1 MSEKWWESAPVAK
14 KSEDWWQSAPLAA
27 DDYDFTAVEREAA
40 AQSPGLP
47 VSDAAPV
54 VATPDFRNVIGAS
67 IGTTA
72 EGPPVP
78 MRGGV
83 PDYSGVFR
91 DPEADNDGFGAIA
104 LRALVGRAPE
114 IVANLIELPANANEA
129 ITRTLGME
137 PSDTGI
143 MGRMRGVL
151 RSGAD
156 AVRDLG
162 YQDDMDQAGYGE
174 PSVTGAQIVEAVD
187 PTADI
192 GAGERFR
199 RAATFIPE
207 TLIGSAPDMAATL
220 NPLTLAGYIGSRTN
234 EIAENRAENDQREDV
249 TTGDLAIGGV
259 AAPIEALL
267 ERFTTMRLLPHGTT
281 LATPGVLPAMA
292 RIAQELGLQGSLGGV
307 EELVPYLAEQA
318 GTEQGATA
326 QGALENFVGGT
337 LAEGGLGGVV
347 QGAKEG
353 ANAIRGDFTG
363 NVAPTPEHIAQAL
376 EPQEAAVEPSPAA
389 GIESVLAN
397 LPPEQVQEAVDTVGQ
412 LFQQNADADARWR
425 RPEPAPPPAN
435 PSPEV
440 PPTSAAAQP
449 SPVQPDTPPTREA
462 AEPAAQIQTTPEGVQ
477 APAAQSAPVSAG
489 ADLVDRPKLYHVTSA
504 SGPEFSTFRS
514 DRPTYFG
521 DSPSTAA
528 RGAMGQGRTLQAEIT
543 AEKFANTPET
553 PVHFMDVDRTFAA
566 NPDAEALYASDE
578 SGTSVVVRDAS
589 KHARI
594 VGRVIESQRPG
605 EPSTYT
611 VEPTPV
617 ERRADAIEDSRLQE
631 LRTLRKQNALAP
643 EQQTELLDLA
653 ERDRVAAKVAGR
665 RIPGVLNM
673 EARNEA
679 EASGS
684 LKPVQAFADADNFK
698 AVNDR
703 LGHEIG
709 DSVIRQMGELF
720 ASQLGEGNV
729 FHRGGDEFVMQADTP
744 EQLDAAMNAVREQL
758 AGATL
763 RVTLDN
769 GEVVEQQGVGFSYGA
784 GPTIQEA
791 ESAQY
796 RDKEARKRAG
806 LRTGRD
812 EAPRAVPDTGAVRGE
827 PGAAGQEAGQGRAD
841 PAEEAGEVTP
851 RERTTSTK
859 NAARLTDPILRDAAK
874 VTNDETMA
882 SAQQTLR
889 DNPERAR
896 EIVERLRTGG
906 VSGISVADEA
916 VLLVEKV
923 NLQKARDAAADRA
936 SNSNITPE
944 QRAVA
949 QREWSELEGRI
960 AEMDEATTL
969 AGREWGRLGQ
979 LRARHIR
986 DDFSFAALER
996 KARVTKGAPLTA
1008 SESAE
1013 IKQMAEKIEALQA
1026 RVDATEQ
1033 RLADTESI
1041 AAFEELF
1048 KLMAKQSTPK
1058 RRPTLE
1064 RLREAAEESRRALA
1078 GIESVP
1084 RRKGQSGASINPAA
1098 FFHLTRIGAYHVAN
1112 GAVKFA
1118 DWVSRMRADV
1128 GAALDDFRDVLPEIF
1143 RAAKTQADEPVQS
1156 SRTAQDVLASIEGA
1170 PTPTNVRALIGA
1182 YVGAGLRG
1190 EEAVMGAAARDLDL
1204 EIGEVRRLFVQTS
1217 PRKMTLT
1224 EAQQELRD
1232 LRALARLQNE
1242 IERLEAGQ
1250 PKPAPG
1256 KKAPESDEIR
1266 SKREQVAKL
1275 LQLQRQRRS
1284 EQLSAQRDAE
1294 RGEVDPEERYQE
1306 LRGKQLTKQITELQ
1320 QRIAAGDFARKPSRV
1335 PRALSEANERAR
1347 YELAKAKEEF
1357 IRRQFE
1363 AEMAARPP
1371 LRKIFGGVADAMNLA
1386 RAFMT
1391 SLDLSGV
1398 LRQGGFITYGHP
1410 VRAARSLI
1418 PMLKAF
1424 ASEQKA
1430 HAVQDEIENRPNA
1443 SLYRKYGLELTG
1455 IGQGPLTKVEEAY
1468 ASRWLDRVPTALGGG
1483 LVRGSGRAYSTFLN
1497 KLRADSFDA
1506 MAAGLA
1512 KTETLT
1518 PEEGKTIAGFINVAT
1533 GRGKIG
1539 MSENAGEVLNT
1550 VFFAPRLVA
1559 SRFQLL
1565 AGQPLYGGTPRTRKL
1580 IAQEYARF
1588 LIGASVAIGLAGL
1601 MKDDEDE
1608 TPLLVLDPRSADF
1621 GKVRF
1626 GKTFLDPLA
1635 GLAQVTTVFSRLA
1648 SGETTTAKG
1657 VKPLRAQYT
1666 LTDLRRAL
1674 GEDIDPHKL
1683 GKDGELPF
1691 GSSSGA
1697 DVLGRFLRTKL
1708 APVPGAIVNLLSGKD
1723 VTGQSVTPLETAAQM
1738 VTPMSFNNLLDIM
1751 EEQGVER
1758 GTAITMLGL
1767 LGMGVQH
1774 RGGDE
1779 AKEARDA
1786 LGTVDDAQADI
1797 KTRLAALPTEKWAS
1811 EFDKLKDEYAPL
1823 LDGVELDVYQRAGKY
1838 GEVGEPRRTAK
1849 GEPVLVFEGEDGKGS
1864 VMGELTGYPR
1874 YGRGGR
1880 SFATDGVKDRVEAL
1894 DRIATTLAGGQ
1905 EITRDS
1911 VLKLTEDRQLQL
1923 PAALRLFDDAQEK
1936 GNGGEPIDKKTRE
1949 TILEQVR
1956 FLSRAEQEAG
1966 AEMVKAAKDGK
1977 PPAYNASRELVQ
1989 KALDKQY
1996 PED

>member
-1 MSEKWWESAPVAK
+1 MSDKWWESAPVAK
-14 KSEDWWQSAPLAA
+14 KSDDWWQSAPLAS
-27 DDYDFTAVEREAA
+27 DDYDFAAVEREAA

-47 VSDAAPV
+47 VNDAAPV
-54 VATPDFRNVIGAS
+54 VATPDFSSVIGGS
-67 IGTTA
+67 IGST
-72 EGPPVP
+72 EGPGVP

-114 IVANLIELPANANEA
+114 IVANLLELPANANEA

-137 PSDTGI
+137 PSDTGPF
-143 MGRMRGVL
+143 GYMRRAL
-151 RSGAD
+151 RGGAD
-156 AVRDLG
+156 AVRELG

-174 PSVTGAQIVEAVD
+174 PSVSGAQIVEAVN
-187 PTADI
+187 PTAEI
-192 GAGERFR
+192 GVGERLR

-220 NPLTLAGYIGSRTN
+220 NPLTLTGYIGSRAN
-234 EIAENRAENDQREDV
+234 EIAENRAENDQRSDV

-281 LATPGVLPAMA
+281 MATPGVLPALA
-292 RIAQELGLQGSLGGV
+292 RIAKELGLQGSLGGV

-318 GTEQGATA
+318 GTDEGATA
-326 QGALENFVGGT
+326 RGALENFVGGA
-337 LAEGGLGGVV
+337 LAEGGLGAVV

-353 ANAIRGDFTG
+353 VNAIRHSGDFTG
-363 NVAPTPEHIAQAL
+363 NVDPTPEIIAQAL
-376 EPQEAAVEPSPAA
+376 QASPAA
-389 GIESVLAN
+389 PAAADTQRADGPSVGASAIDPAVAPEPAVDLDALLAN
-397 LPPEQVQEAVDTVGQ
+397 ITPEQVGAVMAALAPQSPATSP
-412 LFQQNADADARWR
+412 ADASPASIAAPPASGDVAAIPDPDARWR
-425 RPEPAPPPAN
+425 RPEPAPTNEPP
-435 PSPEV
+435 
-440 PPTSAAAQP
+440 SAMAQP
-449 SPVQPDTPPTREA
+449 SPVQPETPPTREA
-462 AEPAAQIQTTPEGVQ
+462 AEPVAQNQTTPKGVQ
-477 APAAQSAPVSAG
+477 APADQSAPASAG
-489 ADLVDRPKLYHVTSA
+489 ADLVEPVQSA
-504 SGPEFSTFRS
+504 P
-514 DRPTYFG
+514 
-521 DSPSTAA
+521 
-528 RGAMGQGRTLQAEIT
+528 L
-543 AEKFANTPET
+543 
-553 PVHFMDVDRTFAA
+553 
-566 NPDAEALYASDE
+566 
-578 SGTSVVVRDAS
+578 
-589 KHARI
+589 
-594 VGRVIESQRPG
+594 
-605 EPSTYT
+605 
-611 VEPTPV
+611 
-617 ERRADAIEDSRLQE
+617 ERRADAVEGERLQE
-631 LRTLRKQNALAP
+631 LRSLRKQNTLTT
-643 EQQTELLDLA
+643 EQQAELLDLS
-653 ERDRVAAKVAGR
+653 ERDRVSAKVAGR

-679 EASGS
+679 EAAGS

-703 LGHEIG
+703 LGHDIG
-709 DSVIRQMGELF
+709 DSVIRQMGQLF
-720 ASQLGEGNV
+720 ADHLGEGNV

-744 EQLDAAMNAVREQL
+744 GQLDAAMNAVREQL

-763 RVTLDN
+763 RVTLDT
-769 GEVVEQQGVGFSYGA
+769 GEVVEQHGVGFSYGA

-812 EAPRAVPDTGAVRGE
+812 EATRAVPDTGTVRGE
-827 PGAAGQEAGQGRAD
+827 PGAAGQEADEGRVNPSGQ
-841 PAEEAGEVTP
+841 AEEVAP

-859 NAARLTDPILRDAAK
+859 NAARLTDPLLREAARI
-874 VTNDETMA
+874 TNDETLE
-882 SAQQTLR
+882 SAQQVLR
-889 DNPERAR
+889 DHPERAR
-896 EIVERLRTGG
+896 EVVERLRSVG

-936 SNSNITPE
+936 SNSNLTPE

-960 AEMDEATTL
+960 AAMDEATTI
-969 AGREWGRLGQ
+969 AGREWGRMGQ

-996 KARVTKGAPLTA
+996 KARATKGAPLSA

-1033 RLADTESI
+1033 RLADAESI
-1041 AAFEELF
+1041 AAFEDLF
-1048 KLMAKQSTPK
+1048 KLMAKASTPK

-1118 DWVSRMRADV
+1118 DWIDRMRADV
-1128 GAALDDFRDVLPEIF
+1128 GAALDDFRELLPEIF
-1143 RAAKTQADEPVQS
+1143 RAAKTQADEPVRHA
-1156 SRTAQDVLASIEGA
+1156 RTPQDVLAEIDGA
-1170 PTPTNVRALIGA
+1170 STPANVRALISA
-1182 YVGAGLRG
+1182 HVGAGLRG
-1190 EEAVMGAAARDLDL
+1190 EEAVISAAARDLDM
-1204 EIGEVRRLFVQTS
+1204 EPSEVRRLFVQAT
-1217 PRKMTLT
+1217 PRQTTLT
-1224 EAQQELRD
+1224 EAKQELRD
-1232 LRALARLQNE
+1232 LRTLVRLQQE
-1242 IERLEAGQ
+1242 IERLEAGRSK
-1250 PKPAPG
+1250 PKPGQRPAD
-1256 KKAPESDEIR
+1256 APEVAKRRAELEAVR
-1266 SKREQVAKL
+1266 ERLREQD
-1275 LQLQRQRRS
+1275 RRMAAERR

-1294 RGEVDPEERYQE
+1294 GPTPEERYQDV
-1306 LRGKQLTKQITELQ
+1306 RGKQIAKRIEELQ
-1320 QRIAAGDFARKPSRV
+1320 QRIAAGDFARTPPRV
-1335 PRALSEANERAR
+1335 PRALSEANERAQ

-1410 VRAARSLI
+1410 VRAARSLL

-1430 HAVQDEIENRPNA
+1430 HAVQSEIERRPNA

-1468 ASRWLDRVPTALGGG
+1468 ASRWLDRVPTWAGGG

-1506 MAAGLA
+1506 MAASLA
-1512 KTETLT
+1512 KTDTLT
-1518 PEEGKTIAGFINVAT
+1518 GEEGKAIANYINVAT

-1565 AGQPLYGGTPRTRKL
+1565 AGQPLYGGSPRTRKL
-1580 IAQEYARF
+1580 IVQEYARF
-1588 LIGASVAIGLAGL
+1588 LTGASVAIALAGL
-1601 MKDDEDE
+1601 MKDDEDG

-1626 GKTFLDPLA
+1626 GNTFLDPLA

-1648 SGETTTAKG
+1648 TGETTTAKG

-1674 GEDIDPHKL
+1674 GEDIAPHKL
-1683 GKDGELPF
+1683 GKEGELPF

-1708 APVPGAIVNLLSGKD
+1708 APVPGAIVNLISGKD
-1723 VTGQSVTPLETAAQM
+1723 VTGQSVTPIETGAQLI
-1738 VTPMSFNNLLDIM
+1738 TPMSFNNLLDIM
-1751 EEQGVER
+1751 EEQGVDR

-1774 RGGDE
+1774 RGGNE

-1786 LGTVDDAQADI
+1786 LNTVDDAQADI
-1797 KTRLAALPTEKWAS
+1797 KARLTALPVEQWPG
-1811 EFDKLKDEYAPL
+1811 EFDKMKNEYAPL
-1823 LDGVELDVYQRAGKY
+1823 LDGVELAIYQRAGKY
-1838 GEVGEPRRTAK
+1838 GDVGEPRRTAQ
-1849 GEPVLVFEGEDGKGS
+1849 GEPVLVFEGEEGTGS

-1874 YGRGGR
+1874 HGRDGR
-1880 SFATDGVKDRVEAL
+1880 SFATAGVKDRVEAL
-1894 DRIATTLAGGQ
+1894 DRIATTLAGAQ
-1905 EITRDS
+1905 EVTRDS

-1923 PAALRLFDDAQEK
+1923 PAATSLFDDVQAK
-1936 GNGGEPIDKKTRE
+1936 GNGSEPIDRKTRE

-1956 FLSRAEQEAG
+1956 FLARAEQEAG
-1966 AEMVKAAKDGK
+1966 AALVKAAKDGK

-1989 KALDKQY
+1989 KAVGKQY
-1996 PED
+1996 QED